1 MLYMLLSSNAV
12 LIGYVV
18 YDAVNVVYYV
28 LRNCIGTSI
37 HAVVF
42 ECSEPLPHSVPHGL
56 ADQKTKSCYYN
67 AEHAVFTTKNVVIC
81 RTCSICYK
89 KTKCATK
96 N

>member
-1 MLYMLLSSNAV
+1 MLLSSNAV

-42 ECSEPLPHSVPHGL
+42 ECSESLSHGV
-56 ADQKTKSCYYN
+56 ADKKTYFLRSQCHNK
-67 AEHAVFTTKNVVIC
+67 FTTQ
-81 RTCSICYK
+81 
-89 KTKCATK
+89 
-96 N
+96 